1 MSDSTPRTLRL
12 PQLSLALAHL
22 AALAYHA
29 RQEMGLRNVSRSRA
43 RLAACMLLA
52 ATGSG
57 GAAETKLDPGD
68 AIRVAWKNWR
78 AANESSDGSATPHAL
93 QRLLQAKQDLGVEDL
108 DAFGIALI
116 RAAE

>member
-57 GAAETKLDPGD
+57 GAAETKLDPCD
-68 AIRVAWKNWR
+68 ASRVAWKNSR
-78 AANESSDGSATPHAL
+78 AADRSSDCSRTTHAL
-93 QRLLQAKQDLGVEDL
+93 HRRR
-108 DAFGIALI
+108 
-116 RAAE
+116 RA